1 MPFMLSGITV
11 ALPSIA
17 TEFNASARELSL
29 VVISYT
35 TSVSIFLL
43 PLGRLGDIYGR
54 RNILQKGLFLFAVV
68 GLLVPLAWSIESV
81 IILRFI
87 QGLGGAM
94 VSASGMAIVV
104 SVFPVEERGRA
115 LGIAT
120 ASIYLG
126 ISCGPFIGGALVT
139 LLGWRSIFY
148 ISVPLGLAMYM
159 LVRLRLK
166 SEWAGAKDEGFDWP
180 GTVVYSLLIIFIVV
194 ASSKVEERS
203 LWWLFS
209 VAGASLTGLFLY
221 LEMRAKSPLLDL
233 GLLRRNKVFALS
245 SVATLLNYAAT
256 FGVTFFLS
264 LYLQYAKGL
273 SPAKTGILL
282 VIQPAFQSIFSPYCG
297 RLSDRYPAERLATY
311 GMAIC
316 AVGLGLAALMTPETS
331 LSFIGMVLIVLGI
344 GFALFSSPNTSVIL
358 GSVPPR
364 QLGVA
369 SGFLATMRTLGMMFS
384 MTIITLLL
392 SIFMGDLAVSV
403 ETLPTFIDSMKIS
416 FVVFALLCVLGIFC
430 SLGRWSRAK

>member
-1 MPFMLSGITV
+1 M
-11 ALPSIA
+11 
-17 TEFNASARELSL
+17 
-29 VVISYT
+29 
-35 TSVSIFLL
+35 
-43 PLGRLGDIYGR
+43 
-54 RNILQKGLFLFAVV
+54 
-68 GLLVPLAWSIESV
+68 
-81 IILRFI
+81 
-87 QGLGGAM
+87 
-94 VSASGMAIVV
+94 
-104 SVFPVEERGRA
+104 
-115 LGIAT
+115 
-120 ASIYLG
+120 
-126 ISCGPFIGGALVT
+126 VT

-148 ISVPLGLAMYM
+148 ISVPLGLAMYV

-166 SEWAGAKDEGFDWP
+166 SEWAGSKGEGFDWP
-180 GTVVYSLLIIFIVV
+180 GTLVYSLLIMFVVV

-209 VAGASLTGLFLY
+209 VGGITLLGAFIFT
-221 LEMRAKSPLLDL
+221 EMKAKSPLLDL

-273 SPAKTGILL
+273 SPARTGLLL

-297 RLSDRYPAERLATY
+297 KLSDRYPADRLATY

-316 AVGLGLAALMTPETS
+316 AVGLGLAATMSPETP
-331 LSFIGMVLIVLGI
+331 LVFIGIILIVLGI

-358 GSVPPR
+358 GSVPSR

-369 SGFLATMRTLGMMFS
+369 SGFLATMRALGMMFS

-392 SIFMGDLAVSV
+392 SVFMGDLAISA
-403 ETLPTFIDSMKIS
+403 ETLSTFMDSMKIS
-416 FVVFALLCVLGIFC
+416 FVIFALLCVLGIFC
-430 SLGRWSRAK
+430 SLGRWERKG